1 MKPDLYP
8 PPYMEDLSAW
18 LAGMTVFSKLDL
30 RKGYY
35 QVPVAASDV
44 QKTAVI
50 TSFGLFEFRRM
61 LFGLQNAGQSFQRF
75 MDQVLEGVPQVFLYM
90 DDVLV
95 ASRNHVEHQEDL
107 CHVLQHL
114 EEHGL
119 VLNKEKCTFSASQ
132 VDYLGHVVDATGVR
146 PLPARVAA
154 ISDFPP
160 LSTKRELQRFLGM
173 VNYYCRFIS
182 RAASILKPLTDATHG
197 PGGCNTLVEWTQ
209 QLNSAFKQAKT
220 ALSDV
225 AALAHPLQPGGG
237 CQ

>member
-35 QVPVAASDV
+35 QVSVAASDV

-50 TSFGLFEFRRM
+50 TSFGLFEFRSM

-107 CHVLQHL
+107 RRVLQRL

-119 VLNKEKCTFSASQ
+119 VLNKEKCTLSVSQ
-132 VDYLGHVVDATGVR
+132 ADYLGHVVDATGWR
-146 PLPARVAA
+146 LLPARVLA
-154 ISDFPP
+154 ISDFPLP
-160 LSTKRELQRFLGM
+160 STKGELQRFLGM
-173 VNYYCRFIS
+173 VNYYLRFIS
-182 RAASILKPLTDATHG
+182 RAASILKPLTDTTRG
-197 PGGCNTLVEWTQ
+197 PGGRNMPVEWTQ
-209 QLNSAFKQAKT
+209 KLNSAFKQAKA
-220 ALSDV
+220 ALSSV
-225 AALAHPLQPGGG
+225 AA
-237 CQ
+237 

>member
-75 MDQVLEGVPQVFLYM
+75 MDQVLEGVPQVFVYM

-107 CHVLQHL
+107 RHVLQRL
-114 EEHGL
+114 ERSMGL
-119 VLNKEKCTFSASQ
+119 SSTRRSAPS
-132 VDYLGHVVDATGVR
+132 VSHRRTTWAMWWM
-146 PLPARVAA
+146 PLA
-154 ISDFPP
+154 
-160 LSTKRELQRFLGM
+160 
-173 VNYYCRFIS
+173 
-182 RAASILKPLTDATHG
+182 
-197 PGGCNTLVEWTQ
+197 GGCSRHV
-209 QLNSAFKQAKT
+209 
-220 ALSDV
+220 
-225 AALAHPLQPGGG
+225 
-237 CQ
+237 C